1 MSNIYVTEP
10 NTEGKVLMRTSFG
23 ELDIEFWPQ
32 QAPKACRN
40 FFQLAM
46 EKYYDNTLFHRLI
59 SGFMIQGGDP
69 TGTGDGGESVFGAPF
84 ADEFHQRLRFNHRGL
99 LAMANSNRPNTNTS
113 QFFFTLD
120 ACDFL
125 TKKHTIFGKITGNTI
140 FNLLTVNDMD
150 TSKDER
156 PVEPIKL
163 LSIEILWNPFED
175 IVPRIIKRAE
185 TKADVAKEQKKKRK
199 GTKDLKLLSFG
210 DEAEEDFIKPTKKT
224 KGSLSSHDVLK
235 DPKLSQHVDKTLQS
249 KVASLPVER
258 DVASDDD
265 NDDNAPSAPTVSL
278 NTLKARISDKLKK
291 KTTNVHTTAKP
302 KLHEDTSA
310 DALADDENSDDDG
323 KKKKKKKK
331 KSQKDEYTLLKEEL
345 QKSHKAAA
353 ILKGDKLKA
362 AEAERAYHE
371 MLTPL
376 QLRRQ
381 KYLANK
387 KSTMSDRQKHT
398 LDRLESFK
406 STLTKVIETKKSKAV
421 EEVEEVKQT
430 ETYHG
435 QVLSEDSDAEGAD
448 DPNDQSWM
456 TAKLK
461 FKKHIDDQYRMGYDP
476 AADNYMTIDTKKM

>member
-1 MSNIYVTEP
+1 MSNIYVNEP
-10 NTEGKVLMRTSFG
+10 NTEGKVLMRTTFG
-23 ELDIEFWPQ
+23 EVDIEFWPQ

-69 TGTGDGGESVFGAPF
+69 TGTGDGGESIYGEPF
-84 ADEFHQRLRFNHRGL
+84 ADEFHSRLRFNHRGL
-99 LAMANSNRPNTNTS
+99 LAMANSNKPNTNTS

-125 TKKHTIFGKITGNTI
+125 TKKHTIFGKVTGNTI
-140 FNLLTVNDMD
+140 FNLLTVNDIE
-150 TSKDER
+150 TTKDER
-156 PVEPIKL
+156 PIDPIKL

-175 IVPRIIKRAE
+175 IVPRVIKTASE
-185 TKADVAKEQKKKRK
+185 TKASNESKKKRK

-235 DPKLSQHVDKTLQS
+235 DPKLSQHVDEDLQFKVNSLS
-249 KVASLPVER
+249 KEAEEAPE
-258 DVASDDD
+258 DDTS
-265 NDDNAPSAPTVSL
+265 NTTENVSL

-291 KTTNVHTTAKP
+291 KTTNVITTAKP
-302 KLHEDTSA
+302 KLHDDGNRFAETNPDE
-310 DALADDENSDDDG
+310 DDELDEKA
-323 KKKKKKKK
+323 KKKKKKKEK
-331 KSQKDEYTLLKEEL
+331 KDEYTLLKEEL
-345 QKSHKAAA
+345 KKSHKAAA

-362 AEAERAYHE
+362 FEAERAYHE

-387 KSTMSDRQKHT
+387 KSSLADRQKHT
-398 LDRLESFK
+398 LNRLESFK
-406 STLTKVIETKKSKAV
+406 STLTKVIETKKAAPKV
-421 EEVEEVKQT
+421 EEEEEK
-430 ETYHG
+430 EPEHYHG
-435 QVLSEDSDAEGAD
+435 QVLSEDSDAEGPE
-448 DPNDQSWM
+448 DPNDNSWM

-476 AADNYMTIDTKKM
+476 NADNYMTIDTKKVQ